1 MQFLIMTIL
10 KVVDIYSYILIGYA
24 LLSWVPPL
32 YNSPLGHLLSWLVEP
47 VLKPFRRMNLQFF
60 GIDWTLFLVM
70 ILLNVGANMLI
81 RFLLL
86 L

>member
-32 YNSPLGHLLSWLVEP
+32 YNSPFGHLLSWLVEP